1 MIIISLLLARCLLG
15 TWGDN
20 LYPSSH
26 SVFSIAQWNRN
37 YQSHFTDGATG
48 LWGQE
53 TYEVYAIN
61 GGGAKKHWNSQ
72 SLRFV
77 CSTSPK
83 TPQSTVS
90 CGDLGYDSGFVT
102 TVRCSALASLAP
114 AYPSGLEPD
123 LFPRLS
129 SPCVSSGPAHHLS
142 SWIWELYS
150 SGIGGGWILWK
161 CDSILLSSRQLDSL

>member
-1 MIIISLLLARCLLG
+1 MGLLDSEVKKL
-15 TWGDN
+15 T
-20 LYPSSH
+20 
-26 SVFSIAQWNRN
+26 
-37 YQSHFTDGATG
+37 
-48 LWGQE
+48 
-53 TYEVYAIN
+53 EVYAIN
-61 GGGAKKHWNSQ
+61 RGAKKHWNSQ

-83 TPQSTVS
+83 THQSTVS

-114 AYPSGLEPD
+114 AYPSGLQPD

-150 SGIGGGWILWK
+150 SSIGGGWILWK
-161 CDSILLSSRQLDSL
+161 CDSIHLSSRQLDSLLGSSFLYFFKCLVKFAFAKLSNYF